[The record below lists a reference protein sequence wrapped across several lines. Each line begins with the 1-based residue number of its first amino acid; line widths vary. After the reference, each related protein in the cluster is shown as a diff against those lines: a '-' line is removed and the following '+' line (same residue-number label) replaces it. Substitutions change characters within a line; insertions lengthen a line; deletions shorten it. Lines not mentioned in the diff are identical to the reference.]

1 MRGIKRFKSIIKLF
15 KGQNLEDALSNE
27 NGFVDSVFPP
37 NQDSLFNNITEI
49 PEERKKYPKFA
60 KDKKKQ
66 MLTQDNYA
74 QRLDRYDWAELNMIK
89 NINRLHVIKDFRNMK
104 DDVIQGELGDNNFLS
119 VLIAL
124 VQNDKLNIKNIVD
137 YEAKATDQAFEAI
150 VFINGEPVPVIVDDQ
165 FPVLANNKVN
175 KFAFCGVNDYSG
187 NIWPIIIEK
196 VWAKCNKTYENIIS
210 GNATESLE
218 FLTPAPVDTYSHIEV
233 DNNELFQNI
242 RNALKNKYI
251 ILVDTNISE
260 NANVEKLVK
269 LGLIT
274 NHAYQVIDTAT
285 VKNPNGDDIQ
295 LIKLKNLL
303 GKNEWCGDWSDNS
316 LKWTQEAIDYIKL
329 RKKEDGVFWM
339 CLNDYLHFYSK
350 THICH
355 LNPNYYYSFVKNKVY
370 KQRFPN
376 PYNISKMVVTKPGKG
391 YFVVN
396 LKSTRVYQKLKN
408 NPNFENPNCSMEVF
422 TDGEN
427 GELIY
432 LGRDFGKKNRL
443 YVKCDNIKEGTYYIS
458 VSFTNKKDFGVANE
472 IEPYDKKINYRVGLY
487 ATITDEDFKFEQ
499 LTSKERNEKKNYITK
514 LIKDETDNSEEDKM
528 YFALDGEPDSW
539 RAVKLDNDRR
549 GYGYIRY
556 KNNSDA
562 FLKDKLKFLALK
574 NITIIPFLEEGYFLQ
589 DIQINKYKKK
599 LPNISTST
607 STSFNAKNKKPVEEN
622 EKNEEVEYESDT
634 IISVINNLKG
644 QRLQSSYNIVSDEDK
659 LPEEKKIPLIMQ
671 LSIAPHSSCILLLRK
686 NSSDIDLDYD
696 SNVCFEYLPNMF
708 FGEQKFPQKKFRLKY
723 NDKPVE
729 VYECITEHNTG
740 IFFQYKNRTTN
751 LKLRVTVT
759 FNEYNNLYLNLTSS
773 DLNENHELKFK
784 NYVKGK
790 FREDN
795 DTKVVEIEVNPF
807 ETGFFGLNT
816 IDKFKKF
823 SYSCD
828 FEYHFSLAN

>member
-15 KGQNLEDALSNE
+15 KGQNLEDALTNE

-37 NQDSLFNNITEI
+37 NQDSLFNNLSEI
-49 PEERKKYPKFA
+49 PEEKKKYPKFA

-74 QRLDRYDWAELNMIK
+74 QRLDRYDWAELNKIK

-150 VFINGEPVPVIVDDQ
+150 VFINGEPVPVIVDNQ

-187 NIWPIIIEK
+187 NIWPIVIEK

-251 ILVDTNISE
+251 ILADTNISE
-260 NANVEKLVK
+260 NTNVEKLVK

-285 VKNPNGDDIQ
+285 VKNPNGDDIP

-458 VSFTNKKDFGVANE
+458 VSFTNKKDCGVANE

-499 LTSKERNEKKNYITK
+499 LSSKERNEKKK
-514 LIKDETDNSEEDKM
+514 
-528 YFALDGEPDSW
+528 
-539 RAVKLDNDRR
+539 
-549 GYGYIRY
+549 
-556 KNNSDA
+556 
-562 FLKDKLKFLALK
+562 
-574 NITIIPFLEEGYFLQ
+574 
-589 DIQINKYKKK
+589 
-599 LPNISTST
+599 
-607 STSFNAKNKKPVEEN
+607 
-622 EKNEEVEYESDT
+622 
-634 IISVINNLKG
+634 
-644 QRLQSSYNIVSDEDK
+644 
-659 LPEEKKIPLIMQ
+659 
-671 LSIAPHSSCILLLRK
+671 
-686 NSSDIDLDYD
+686 
-696 SNVCFEYLPNMF
+696 
-708 FGEQKFPQKKFRLKY
+708 
-723 NDKPVE
+723 
-729 VYECITEHNTG
+729 
-740 IFFQYKNRTTN
+740 
-751 LKLRVTVT
+751 
-759 FNEYNNLYLNLTSS
+759 
-773 DLNENHELKFK
+773 
-784 NYVKGK
+784 
-790 FREDN
+790 
-795 DTKVVEIEVNPF
+795 
-807 ETGFFGLNT
+807 
-816 IDKFKKF
+816 
-823 SYSCD
+823 
-828 FEYHFSLAN
+828 

>member
-15 KGQNLEDALSNE
+15 KGQNLEDALTNE

-37 NQDSLFNNITEI
+37 NQDSLFNNLSEI
-49 PEERKKYPKFA
+49 PEEKKKYPKFA

-74 QRLDRYDWAELNMIK
+74 QRLDRYDWAELNKIK

-150 VFINGEPVPVIVDDQ
+150 VFINGEPVPVIVDNQ

-187 NIWPIIIEK
+187 NIWPIVIEK

-251 ILVDTNISE
+251 ILADTNISE
-260 NANVEKLVK
+260 NTNVEKLVK

-285 VKNPNGDDIQ
+285 VKNPNGDDIP

-396 LKSTRVYQKLKN
+396 LKSTRVYQKL
-408 NPNFENPNCSMEVF
+408 
-422 TDGEN
+422 
-427 GELIY
+427 
-432 LGRDFGKKNRL
+432 
-443 YVKCDNIKEGTYYIS
+443 
-458 VSFTNKKDFGVANE
+458 
-472 IEPYDKKINYRVGLY
+472 
-487 ATITDEDFKFEQ
+487 
-499 LTSKERNEKKNYITK
+499 
-514 LIKDETDNSEEDKM
+514 
-528 YFALDGEPDSW
+528 
-539 RAVKLDNDRR
+539 
-549 GYGYIRY
+549 
-556 KNNSDA
+556 
-562 FLKDKLKFLALK
+562 
-574 NITIIPFLEEGYFLQ
+574 
-589 DIQINKYKKK
+589 
-599 LPNISTST
+599 
-607 STSFNAKNKKPVEEN
+607 
-622 EKNEEVEYESDT
+622 
-634 IISVINNLKG
+634 
-644 QRLQSSYNIVSDEDK
+644 
-659 LPEEKKIPLIMQ
+659 
-671 LSIAPHSSCILLLRK
+671 
-686 NSSDIDLDYD
+686 
-696 SNVCFEYLPNMF
+696 
-708 FGEQKFPQKKFRLKY
+708 
-723 NDKPVE
+723 
-729 VYECITEHNTG
+729 
-740 IFFQYKNRTTN
+740 
-751 LKLRVTVT
+751 
-759 FNEYNNLYLNLTSS
+759 
-773 DLNENHELKFK
+773 
-784 NYVKGK
+784 
-790 FREDN
+790 
-795 DTKVVEIEVNPF
+795 
-807 ETGFFGLNT
+807 
-816 IDKFKKF
+816 
-823 SYSCD
+823 
-828 FEYHFSLAN
+828 

>member
-74 QRLDRYDWAELNMIK
+74 QRLDRYDWAELNKIK

-458 VSFTNKKDFGVANE
+458 VSFTNKKDFCVANE

-644 QRLQSSYNIVSDEDK
+644 EKLQSSYVILGDEDK
-659 LPEEKKIPLIMQ
+659 TPEEKDIPLIML
-671 LSIAPHSSCILLLRK
+671 LSIAPHSSCTILLKK
-686 NSSDIDLDYD
+686 NDYDIDFDFDSDI
-696 SNVCFEYLPNMF
+696 CFEYLPNIY
-708 FGEQKFPQKKFRLKY
+708 FGEQKFPQKKYRLKY

-740 IFFQYKNRTTN
+740 VFFQYKNRTTN
-751 LKLRVTVT
+751 LKLKVVAIFTK
-759 FNEYNNLYLNLTSS
+759 YNNLYLNLTSS
-773 DLNENHELKFK
+773 DLNENHEVEFK
-784 NYVKGK
+784 KYVKGK
-790 FREDN
+790 FRDDN
-795 DTKVVEIEVNPF
+795 DSNIVEIDVYPF
-807 ETGFFGLNT
+807 ETGFFGLNS

-823 SYSCD
+823 SYSCN
-828 FEYHFSLAN
+828 FEYHFSLAK